1 MSGKTGPTW
10 PCSATTISVKFLI
23 RWSSYGF
30 SKLVP
35 SNVFCNHEDTL
46 RRPFVIYSLTHA
58 NRKASCS
65 LLFFK
70 SGASTLSEP
79 PSRGIMYS
87 SGFHGICRLL
97 HSRRKWLLGWRGA
110 YNLLQQDQVLSDIYF
125 ITDNVHLVTQ

>member
-10 PCSATTISVKFLI
+10 PCSATTTSIKFLI

-35 SNVFCNHEDTL
+35 TNIFCNHEEIL

-97 HSRRKWLLGWRGA
+97 HTLAENGC
-110 YNLLQQDQVLSDIYF
+110 LSGVGRTIFFNKTKCYRTS
-125 ITDNVHLVTQ
+125 ISSQTMCI